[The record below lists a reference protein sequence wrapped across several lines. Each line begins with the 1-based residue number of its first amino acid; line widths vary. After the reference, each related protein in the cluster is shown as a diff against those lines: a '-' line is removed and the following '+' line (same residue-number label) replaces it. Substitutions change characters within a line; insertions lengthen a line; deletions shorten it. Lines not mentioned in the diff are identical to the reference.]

1 MQKINKTALVWFR
14 NDLRTLD
21 NKILTQATEQ
31 YEKVIGL
38 YVLDPNRFTTTRW
51 GFKKTERFRAQFLLE
66 SLADLRHHLQ
76 LLGIP
81 LYVEFQSTVKAVPE
95 FFENFEAAALFFQ
108 EEWTEEESQES
119 RQVLSLLPKTA
130 SVKHCKDQFL
140 FHPDDVP
147 IQIGNLPEVFT
158 VFRKKCE
165 KYGSVQALVNKPQ
178 KTQPDAQWP
187 DIQPIPTLEEL
198 GLEHIESDSRSAFPF
213 KGGSQEAALRL
224 DHYFWKTKKLSYYK
238 NTRNGLLGL
247 DYSSKFSPWLANG
260 SISPRQIYW
269 AVKDYEKEIQK
280 NSSTYW
286 LIFELIWRDY
296 FKYISLK
303 HGNKIFKLGGILEKS
318 YRWKTDPHLF
328 VDWAN
333 GQTEEPFVNANMIEL
348 KQTGWMSNRGR
359 QNVASYFAK
368 NLWMDWRM
376 GAAYFE
382 SLLLDFDVHS
392 NYGNWMY
399 VAGVGND
406 PRDRKFDVAW
416 QAERYDPDGKYQNR
430 WLQQTLFP

>member
-1 MQKINKTALVWFR
+1 MQKLNKTALVWFR

-21 NKILTQATEQ
+21 NPILTEASEKF
-31 YEKVIGL
+31 EKVIGF
-38 YVLDPNRFTTTRW
+38 YALDPKLFTPTRW

-66 SLADLRHHLQ
+66 SLADLREQ
-76 LLGIP
+76 LLDLGIP
-81 LYVEFQSTVKAVPE
+81 LYIEQRSAKEALPKRIHD
-95 FFENFEAAALFFQ
+95 FEVTALYLQ
-108 EEWTEEESQES
+108 EEWTAEESLECS
-119 RQVLSLLPKTA
+119 QVLEQLPENISLTQRKN
-130 SVKHCKDQFL
+130 QFL
-140 FHPDDVP
+140 YHPEDVP
-147 IQIGNLPEVFT
+147 IHIENLPEVFT

-165 KYGSVQALVNKPQ
+165 KYGHVKPLADKPQ
-178 KTQPDAQWP
+178 KCFFDPKWPQP
-187 DIQPIPTLEEL
+187 QPIPSLLDL
-198 GLEHIESDSRSAFPF
+198 GLSEIQTDTRSAFPF
-213 KGGSQEAALRL
+213 KGGSQAGYKRL
-224 DHYFWKTKKLSYYK
+224 EHYFWKTKKLSYYK

-260 SISPRQIYW
+260 SLSPRQIYW

-286 LIFELIWRDY
+286 LVFELIWRDY

-303 HGNKIFKLGGILEKS
+303 HGNKIFQLGGILKKS
-318 YRWKTDPHLF
+318 YQWKTDTHLF

-333 GQTEEPFVNANMIEL
+333 GETPEPFVNANMIEL

-368 NLWMDWRM
+368 NLWMDWRI

-382 SLLLDFDVHS
+382 SLLLDYDVHS

-416 QAERYDPDGKYQNR
+416 QAERYDPESKYQNR

>member
-1 MQKINKTALVWFR
+1 MQKIKKTALIWFR
-14 NDLRTLD
+14 NDLRTFD
-21 NKILTQATEQ
+21 NGLLTEATRT
-31 YEKVIGL
+31 YEHVMA
-38 YVLDPNRFTTTRW
+38 YYSLDPRHYSTTRW
-51 GFKKTERFRAQFLLE
+51 GFKKTERFRAQFLLD
-66 SLADLRHHLQ
+66 SLTDLKEQ
-76 LLGIP
+76 LKELGIP
-81 LYVEFQSTVKAVPE
+81 FYIDQGLAEESIPE
-95 FFENFEAAALFFQ
+95 RVATFGVAALYFQ
-108 EEWTEEESQES
+108 EEWTEEEA
-119 RQVLSLLPKTA
+119 QVADAVLKNIPRNI
-130 SVKHCKDQFL
+130 DIYQQREQFL

-147 IQIGNLPEVFT
+147 IQIENLPEVFT

-165 KYGSVQALVNKPQ
+165 KYGTVKPLASQPSKVQPLSEWPQ
-178 KTQPDAQWP
+178 P
-187 DIQPIPTLEEL
+187 QPIPSLLDL
-198 GLEHIESDSRSAFPF
+198 GLSEIQIDTRSAFPF
-213 KGGSQEAALRL
+213 KGGSQAGYQRL
-224 DHYFWKTKKLSYYK
+224 EHYFWKTKKLSYYK

-260 SISPRQIYW
+260 SLSPRQIYW

-286 LIFELIWRDY
+286 LVFELIWRDY

-303 HGNKIFKLGGILEKS
+303 HGHKIFKLGGILDKS
-318 YRWKTDPHLF
+318 YRWKTDTHLF

-333 GQTEEPFVNANMIEL
+333 GETPEPFVNANMIEL

-382 SLLLDFDVHS
+382 SLLLDYDVHS

-416 QAERYDPDGKYQNR
+416 QAERYDPESKYQNR